1 MLQDIEK
8 RKQTIIAVAAVLTVI
23 IAYLAYRRNQNA
35 AASQPLAIGGTSL
48 PSLTDSSNPPS
59 DTSAPVDL
67 SQYAKITDISSAFT
81 DLSTQ
86 VQTAIN
92 QTGQSLDAEIKGE
105 HTALMN
111 YEQADQ
117 ANFGKYQNSVS
128 AQFNAFGLNLS
139 RLTNGLD
146 TLQTHDAQYEN
157 TVQSSLAAVTNKS
170 NSNST
175 AISTL
180 FTDIA
185 NVPGEISTALGK
197 LYTYLEGQI
206 TALTAG
212 VNKNA
217 AAIQQEQAQLT
228 TEASQLTAQ
237 ASQISKVD
245 TFLNSLNTV
254 SIQKNNVLTTD
265 TANNWGGG
273 YTTGVKGW
281 SRT

>member
-23 IAYLAYRRNQNA
+23 IAYLAYKRNQNA
-35 AASQPLAIGGTSL
+35 AASQPLAIGASSL
-48 PSLTDSSNPPS
+48 PSLSDSSNPPS

-67 SQYAKITDISSAFT
+67 SQYAKITDISSAFS

-86 VQTAIN
+86 VQSAIN
-92 QTGQSLDAEIKGE
+92 QTGQSLDTEIKTE

-117 ANFGKYQNSVS
+117 ANFGKYQNAVS
-128 AQFNAFGLNLS
+128 SQFSAFGLNLTQ
-139 RLTNGLD
+139 LNNGLD
-146 TLQTHDAQYEN
+146 TLQAHDAQYQN
-157 TVQSSLAAVTNKS
+157 TVQSSLAAVTNKA
-170 NSNST
+170 NSNAT

-180 FTDIA
+180 VADIA

-197 LYTYLEGQI
+197 LYTYLENQI

-212 VNKNA
+212 VNKNTS
-217 AAIQQEQAQLT
+217 AIQQEQAQLT
-228 TEASQLTAQ
+228 AEASQVGK
-237 ASQISKVD
+237 ID

-254 SIQKNNVLTTD
+254 QVAGANVISLENVGTNPNHQTT
-265 TANNWGGG
+265 TQ
-273 YTTGVKGW
+273 GVRGW
-281 SRT
+281 SPT